1 MDHFY
6 SDADIE
12 EIRAEART
20 EAGASQESIDAAYA
34 RGVAAE
40 RERIKGIL
48 TGPSA
53 SHDLRGAV
61 SLALSGLDATPQ
73 NVAAIKEAQQI
84 AAAASWDDIVAKMN
98 GKVGVARE
106 HR

>member
-1 MDHFY
+1 MDCFY

-12 EIRAEART
+12 QIRAEARA

-40 RERIKGIL
+40 RARIRAIL
-48 TGPSA
+48 TGPTA
-53 SHDLRGAV
+53 EHDLRGAV
-61 SLALSGLDATPQ
+61 SLALSGLDATPE
-73 NVAAIKEAQQI
+73 NAAAIKAAQQI
-84 AAAASWDDIVAKMN
+84 AAAASWDSIIETMN

-106 HR
+106 YK